1 MDCNCGMEYGM
12 EYGIWN
18 ALWNW
23 QCHFYSKYLYSY
35 FLTSLKLMASSALYW
50 VAFMEPPQSCSG
62 QRSLACLINFNWRI
76 PYIAAKK
83 KTFER
88 SRSDRVEEE
97 TKHSVKWPRLLYT
110 KFHGLFHVFQSSD
123 FRDTHLPSSRL
134 SMQCMG
140 KPWILGPLSLHLLAF
155 QVP

>member
-1 MDCNCGMEYGM
+1 MEWNMEWNMEYGM
-12 EYGIWN
+12 HYGIDIFI
-18 ALWNW
+18 AIP
-23 QCHFYSKYLYSY
+23 LYSY

-140 KPWILGPLSLHLLAF
+140 KPLILGPLSLHLLAF